1 VDIAMGRGWQEQH
14 GVHRDAPAV
23 VFVDLGTVRDPSVI
37 ALGFEQ
43 DGIAHIAR
51 LIYRRLFSTEANCS
65 AEPVVF
71 YRRSSVMFA
80 RAVVW
85 AVTARSRAATV

>member
-1 VDIAMGRGWQEQH
+1 MGRGWQEQH

-43 DGIAHIAR
+43 DGIAHCPAD
-51 LIYRRLFSTEANCS
+51 LST
-65 AEPVVF
+65 VIF
-71 YRRSSVMFA
+71 YRSQLFCGAGCFLQKVFCD
-80 RAVVW
+80 VC
-85 AVTARSRAATV
+85 SRGGVGSYR